1 MCHVSC
7 VMCHVS
13 IRRPAE
19 AFPLRLVESWPNKPL
34 AFWAEVIGPYLTI
47 FYKICGVYEG
57 QPFDLRFLLVDQEI
71 VEFLSTLDRS
81 RELTLSNWII

>member
-1 MCHVSC
+1 
-7 VMCHVS
+7 
-13 IRRPAE
+13 
-19 AFPLRLVESWPNKPL
+19 
-34 AFWAEVIGPYLTI
+34 
-47 FYKICGVYEG
+47 VYEG